1 MYRKTCLISAAIL
14 FSTVADAAPVGE
26 RGLHPGLTGGYVGGT
41 EKGYETPVGAI
52 GRYSQRLEPEGG
64 AFGLVAGY
72 DRVLG
77 GRFIAGLEVD
87 AEYRDMDEASVQY
100 LNGVPTSVPNNGYV
114 DPTEFEAEWAFSVR
128 PRAGMLF
135 NEMRTLVYA
144 TGGLA
149 IADVERSYGCVG
161 DCGFAPGEP
170 TKVTQDNWELG
181 WTVGAGVEHDFGP
194 VAARVEYRYTDY
206 GDTNVNLSALYS
218 PITRENQSF
227 DESGVRAALL
237 WRF

>member
-1 MYRKTCLISAAIL
+1 MYRKTLLISATIL
-14 FSTVADAAPVGE
+14 FSGVVDAAAVGK
-26 RGLHPGLTGGYVGGT
+26 RGLHLGVTGGYVSGT
-41 EKGYETPVGAI
+41 EEGYETPLGPNR
-52 GRYSQRLEPEGG
+52 RYSQRLEPEGG

-72 DRVLG
+72 DRLLG
-77 GRFIAGLEVD
+77 NQFLAGLEVD

-100 LNGVPTSVPNNGYV
+100 LNGVPTSVANNGYA
-114 DPTEFEAEWAFSVR
+114 DPTDFEADWAFTVR

-135 NEMRTLVYA
+135 NGMRTLVYA

-149 IADVERSYGCVG
+149 IADVQRRYGCEG

-170 TKVTQDNWELG
+170 TRVTQDNWELG

-194 VAARVEYRYTDY
+194 VAARLEYRYTDY
-206 GDTNVNLSALYS
+206 GDTNVDLSALYS
-218 PITRENQSF
+218 PLSRENQSF
-227 DESGVRAALL
+227 DESAVRAAVI

>member
-1 MYRKTCLISAAIL
+1 MTRKICLLSAAIL
-14 FSTVADAAPVGE
+14 FSGAVGAAPVGE
-26 RGLHPGLTGGYVGGT
+26 RGLHLGLTGGYISAT
-41 EKGYETPVGAI
+41 EEGYETPLGEM

-64 AFGLVAGY
+64 AVGLVAGF

-77 GRFIAGLEVD
+77 ERFLAGLEVD

-100 LNGVPTSVPNNGYV
+100 LNGVPTSVANNGYV
-114 DPTEFEAEWAFSVR
+114 DPTEFEADWAFTVR
-128 PRAGMLF
+128 PRIGMLF
-135 NEMRTLVYA
+135 NEMRTRVYTTA
-144 TGGLA
+144 GLA
-149 IADVERSYGCVG
+149 IADVGRSYGCVG

-181 WTVGAGVEHDFGP
+181 WTVGAGVEHDLGP
-194 VAARVEYRYTDY
+194 IAARVEYRYTDY

-218 PITRENQSF
+218 PISRENQSYH
-227 DESGVRAALL
+227 ESGVRAALL